1 MMFNKLSQNEPCSFF
16 FKRTQKH
23 TECNKKC
30 QKSEKLTQNRIIS
43 YDTNCTTYKF
53 HISLYNAI
61 FNNTKLY
68 DMWLYRI
75 TPFDIMSND

>member
-1 MMFNKLSQNEPCSFF
+1 M
-16 FKRTQKH
+16 
-23 TECNKKC
+23 
-30 QKSEKLTQNRIIS
+30 TQNRIIA

-53 HISLYNAI
+53 HISLFNAI

-75 TPFDIMSND
+75 TPFDIMSNE

>member
-1 MMFNKLSQNEPCSFF
+1 MSK
-16 FKRTQKH
+16 
-23 TECNKKC
+23 
-30 QKSEKLTQNRIIS
+30 KSEKLTQNRIIS

-61 FNNTKLY
+61 VNNTKLY

-75 TPFDIMSND
+75 TPFDIMSNE

>member
-1 MMFNKLSQNEPCSFF
+1 MSLVVFKKK
-16 FKRTQKH
+16 KRTQKH
-23 TECNKKC
+23 TECNKNVK
-30 QKSEKLTQNRIIS
+30 KVKKMTQNRIIA

-53 HISLYNAI
+53 HISLFNAI

-75 TPFDIMSND
+75 TPFDIMSNE